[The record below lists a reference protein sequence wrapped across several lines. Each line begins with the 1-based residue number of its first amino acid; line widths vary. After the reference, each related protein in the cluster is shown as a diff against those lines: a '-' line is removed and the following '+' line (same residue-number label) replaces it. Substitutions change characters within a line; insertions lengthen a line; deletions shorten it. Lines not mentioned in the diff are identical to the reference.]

1 MALLP
6 NGSSPISSA
15 PTVQQRQKWHPALTI
30 GRTRASIIGP
40 KIAICRL
47 GNGSEP
53 CKVIGHLERCN
64 GSSPCTQRPA
74 IVSLFHL
81 VAEPHTQF
89 ATIASKLSMH
99 GKLRPV
105 SPEYLRAPGLSG
117 QRNLT

>member
-30 GRTRASIIGP
+30 GRTRASLIGP

-47 GNGSEP
+47 GNGCEP

-64 GSSPCTQRPA
+64 GSSPCTQRRA
-74 IVSLFHL
+74 IVSLLHL
-81 VAEPHTQF
+81 VAEAHTQF
-89 ATIASKLSMH
+89 STIASNSSQP
-99 GKLRPV
+99 GKMPPV
-105 SPEYLRAPGLSG
+105 SPV
-117 QRNLT
+117 